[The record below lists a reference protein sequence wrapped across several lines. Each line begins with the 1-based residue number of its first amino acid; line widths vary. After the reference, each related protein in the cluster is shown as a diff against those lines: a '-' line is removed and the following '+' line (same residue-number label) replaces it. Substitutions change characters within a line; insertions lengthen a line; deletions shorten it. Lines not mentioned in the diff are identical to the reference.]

1 MWKDNVKAKKSNLK
15 AIDRALYKM
24 VYFEKARAFT
34 KWSSYVQQQ
43 NYHTRLH
50 GIALITSLKQAK
62 QSLFYAWRTWTSAS
76 KFER

>member
-34 KWSSYVQQQ
+34 KWSSYVQQ
-43 NYHTRLH
+43 
-50 GIALITSLKQAK
+50 
-62 QSLFYAWRTWTSAS
+62 
-76 KFER
+76 